1 MVKKKV
7 TLRELAKIAKV
18 SHTTVAR
25 VLNNDPGVRDETKR
39 RILALADK
47 YGYMPR
53 NKEQELTSRKPNLL
67 GLLVP
72 DIKNPYHAE
81 MARGIED
88 KAYEKGYN
96 IIYCSTDYKSERL
109 RTYVHLMKNAGVRGF
124 IFSSAR
130 LHEEIIEKLIEER
143 FPLVLVNSRTIGE
156 NYNYVTC
163 DNFKGAYIITEYLI
177 KLGYRKIAL
186 ITGPPDLSS
195 GIDRLKGYQQALK
208 DYDIPHKKRFIH
220 RGPFQTDTGYEAT
233 MKLLALKD
241 RPEAIFAG
249 SDYFTM
255 GVIRAMG
262 EFKLNYPED
271 MALVGFDD
279 TDYAANQK
287 ISLTTVSQRKYEM
300 GNLSVDILIDSIE
313 QKHSGYIHK
322 IVLEPEL
329 VLRESC
335 GRLLRENALKKT
347 KSDLAG

>member
-1 MVKKKV
+1 MTKKV

-25 VLNNDPGVRDETKR
+25 VLNNDPAVRDETKK
-39 RILALADK
+39 RILELADRH
-47 YGYMPR
+47 GYRPR
-53 NKEQELTSRKPNLL
+53 KKERELNFQKPNLL
-67 GLLVP
+67 ALLVP

-88 KAYEKGYN
+88 KAFEKGYN
-96 IIYCSTDYKSERL
+96 IIFCSTDYKSERL

-130 LHEEIIEKLIEER
+130 LREDIIEDLIEER
-143 FPLVLVNSRTIGE
+143 FPLVLVNSRMIGE

-163 DNFKGAYIITEYLI
+163 DNLKGAYLITEYLI

-186 ITGPPDLSS
+186 ITGPPNLSNA
-195 GIDRLKGYQQALK
+195 IDRLKGYQQALK

-233 MKLLALKD
+233 IKLLALKD

-249 SDYFTM
+249 SDYLAM
-255 GVIRAMG
+255 GVIRALG
-262 EFKLNYPED
+262 ESKLNYPED
-271 MALVGFDD
+271 IALVGFDD
-279 TDYAANQK
+279 TYYAANQK
-287 ISLTTVSQRKYEM
+287 ISLTTASQRKYEM

-313 QKHSGYIHK
+313 QKHEDYIHK
-322 IVLEPEL
+322 IVLEPRL

-335 GRLLRENALKKT
+335 GRLLHENALSMT
-347 KSDLAG
+347 ESSLVS